1 VKQYVLKF
9 GAAKPSQI
17 HVEGMAASRLGRTLS
32 RRIFLGA
39 LPLLVSAAKAQEP
52 ADKWPSRPVRFFVS
66 STAGSAGDVVCRIV
80 AQQLSERL
88 GQPFVIDDKP
98 AAGGTLAAEV
108 LAHSKPDGYTIGMIT
123 TSTHVISKIFDPT
136 LPFDPVKD
144 FAPVSMIGSSPYV
157 LVVNPGLQVKTVAD
171 LLSLA
176 KSQKQPINNATY
188 GTNTLGYLV
197 GLRFAQMAGVDINQ
211 VPYRSSAEA
220 VIDVMEGRVQM
231 QFSTLPPAI
240 PLIQAGK
247 LRPLATTGAHRV
259 ERLPD
264 IPTLAEQGLPGFDA
278 ALWIG
283 IAAPAGMPPSIVTKL
298 NSEITAVLN
307 TPESRNALELQNFVA
322 EPAPPSYIAGRIS
335 GDVGLWRD
343 VVAKAGAQTQAR

>member
-1 VKQYVLKF
+1 M
-9 GAAKPSQI
+9 P
-17 HVEGMAASRLGRTLS
+17 LS
-32 RRIFLGA
+32 RRMLFGA
-39 LPLLVSAAKAQEP
+39 LPLILSPAKAQES
-52 ADKWPSRPVRFFVS
+52 ADRWPTRPVRFFVS

-88 GQPFVIDDKP
+88 GQPFIIDDKP
-98 AAGGTLAAEV
+98 AAGGTLAAEL

-144 FAPVSMIGSSPYV
+144 FTPISMIGSSPYV
-157 LVVNPGLQVKTVAD
+157 LVVNPQLPVHSVAD

-176 KSQKQPINNATY
+176 KSQKEPINNATY

-197 GLRFAQMAGVDINQ
+197 GLKFAQMAGVEINQ

-247 LRPLATTGAHRV
+247 LRPLATTGVHRS
-259 ERLPD
+259 ERLHD
-264 IPTLAEQGLPGFDA
+264 IPTLSEQGLPDFEA

-283 IAAPAGMPPSIVTKL
+283 IAAPADVPADIVTKL
-298 NSEITAVLN
+298 NGEITAVLG
-307 TPESRNALELQNFVA
+307 TPEARRALDLQDFVP
-322 EPAPPSYIAGRIS
+322 EPAPPSYIAGRIA
-335 GDVGLWRD
+335 GDVGVWRD
-343 VVAKAGAQTQAR
+343 VVAKAGAPGQSHQ

>member
-1 VKQYVLKF
+1 MPV
-9 GAAKPSQI
+9 
-17 HVEGMAASRLGRTLS
+17 S
-32 RRIFLGA
+32 RRIFLGV
-39 LPLLVSAAKAQEP
+39 LPLLASRARAQET
-52 ADKWPSRPVRFFVS
+52 ADNWPKRPVRFFVS
-66 STAGSAGDVVCRIV
+66 STAGSVGDVVCRIV

-88 GQPFVIDDKP
+88 GQPFIIDDKP
-98 AAGGTLAAEV
+98 AAGGTLAAEL

-144 FAPVSMIGSSPYV
+144 FTPVSMIGNSPYV
-157 LVVNPGLQVKTVAD
+157 LVVNPGLAINTVAD

-176 KSQKQPINNATY
+176 KSQGQPINNATY

-197 GLRFAQMAGVDINQ
+197 GLRFAQMAGVEINQ

-231 QFSTLPPAI
+231 QFSTLAPAI

-247 LRPLATTGAHRV
+247 LRPIATTGVRRV
-259 ERLPD
+259 GRLPD
-264 IPTLAEQGLPGFDA
+264 VPTLAEQGMPGFDA

-283 IAAPAGMPPSIVTKL
+283 IAAPAATPQPIVAKL
-298 NSEITAVLN
+298 NDEITAILK
-307 TPESRNALELQNFVA
+307 TPESQKAFELQDFVA
-322 EPAPPSYIAGRIS
+322 EPAPSAYLASRIS
-335 GDVGLWRD
+335 GDVELWRD
-343 VVAKAGAQTQAR
+343 VVAKAGSQAQSH